1 LGLEAMESCGA
12 NQPAIG
18 VEEPRG
24 DETDFQFF
32 ASWRRF
38 AAWQV
43 GKFAGCFFME
53 NFPTEIE

>member
-1 LGLEAMESCGA
+1 VQISRSLAWQGL
-12 NQPAIG
+12 
-18 VEEPRG
+18 G